1 MQLTSEHRVKL
12 RISESV
18 SLTENHRELLESLLD
33 PLRSAATAMPISAR
47 RGAALPTVH
56 VGRHSQRDATYRNA
70 APRVPPRGERRSDPA
85 PRAARPLPQRSE
97 RCPRRGKRRMCN
109 AAVLNGG
116 KGGSGAGSGTAP
128 RTAPACPPGALPSG
142 RGRAPERLRGYAVT
156 ARGGAGGGTH
166 RAAGT
171 GPGTAPTAPSP
182 GGCGAVPRPVRVGA
196 GRRAAA
202 AGGRAAARGW
212 REAGGAAEARGCA
225 AASGSCPP
233 GSRAAWP
240 RGAARRKRRGGG
252 RPAAARCRAAPAP
265 SCRRADG
272 DRRPPRAAAGD
283 GMRSGRERRW
293 LRPLGA
299 APGTASPPSASAPA
313 HPRAARRAAS
323 PWSRCPRP
331 GVSSAG

>member
-116 KGGSGAGSGTAP
+116 KGGVGRRKRYRAP
-128 RTAPACPPGALPSG
+128 DRPRLPA
-142 RGRAPERLRGYAVT
+142 RRAPERQG
-156 ARGGAGGGTH
+156 
-166 RAAGT
+166 
-171 GPGTAPTAPSP
+171 
-182 GGCGAVPRPVRVGA
+182 PRP
-196 GRRAAA
+196 
-202 AGGRAAARGW
+202 
-212 REAGGAAEARGCA
+212 REA
-225 AASGSCPP
+225 P
-233 GSRAAWP
+233 GLRCHGP
-240 RGAARRKRRGGG
+240 RRGGG
-252 RPAAARCRAAPAP
+252 RHSPSSGDGSGHSPDGAESGRLRGCAETGPGRGRAA
-265 SCRRADG
+265 G
-272 DRRPPRAAAGD
+272 G
-283 GMRSGRERRW
+283 GGGREGGSERLAGGGRRGGGSG
-293 LRPLGA
+293 LRGGVREL
-299 APGTASPPSASAPA
+299 PA
-313 HPRAARRAAS
+313 R
-323 PWSRCPRP
+323 
-331 GVSSAG
+331 